1 MIIGNS
7 LMRKE
12 SLIIIIIIIIIINK
26 TAMHKIKQN
35 RKKTG
40 K

>member
-1 MIIGNS
+1 
-7 LMRKE
+7 MRKE
-12 SLIIIIIIIIIINK
+12 SLIIIIIIIIIIINK
-26 TAMHKIKQN
+26 TATHKIKQN

>member
-12 SLIIIIIIIIIINK
+12 SLIIIIIIIINK

>member
-12 SLIIIIIIIIIINK
+12 SLIIIIIIIIMNK

>member
-12 SLIIIIIIIIIINK
+12 SLIIIIIIIIINK